1 MESKNFNLEI
11 NNKPLTVTVNDF
23 AERANGSVFVQFGE
37 TTVLATCVM
46 GENDVDGIDYFPLSV
61 NYEEKFYAGG
71 KIFGSR
77 FTRREGRPSDES
89 LLTSRLIDRTLR
101 PLFDKDIKKEVSV
114 TVTLLSFD
122 NETEPAIIGIFAAS
136 LALLI
141 SDIPW
146 NGPVAGVRIGGKE
159 DALIAFPNYEE
170 KEGGVDLMVS
180 GLKDKDNE
188 VIFNMFEAQLFEK
201 NESVILSAV
210 SMAKEYIAKLL
221 DFQSQIQK
229 EVGKTK
235 KVLKIKERK
244 EEVEAE
250 ILAVFKDRFEKELDS
265 HELASEVKTFLK
277 SKYDDSASVNAGMDF
292 LENYLEKTLH
302 SLVLN
307 KEQRPDNRKLDEI
320 RNLFAEIDYLP
331 RVHGSGVFVRGQ
343 TKALSILTLGGPGEE
358 KILEGVEFDGKKRF
372 MHHYNFPPFSVGDS
386 RPSRGPG
393 RREIGHGR
401 LGEKALEPVIPNFDN
416 FPYTI
421 RVVSEVLS
429 SNGSSSMASTC
440 AACLSLMAGGV
451 PISNMVAGIAMGII
465 VDLDSS
471 IPVSKRNYKILTDIQ
486 GPEDHYGDMDFKVA
500 GTDKGVTA
508 LQMDVKFDGITE
520 KMLQEGLEQAKKA
533 RFEIL
538 EVMKKVI
545 SKPKDDLSKYAPR
558 VQMIT
563 INPEKIGDVIGSQ
576 GKIINQIIDE
586 CDVTIEIEDDGK
598 VYIASKNKEGM
609 ERAVKWIREL
619 TEELE
624 VGRIYSGT
632 VIKILDFGAIVEI
645 LKGQEGMIHISELD
659 DKRVAKVSDI
669 VKIGDKV
676 QVKVISLGNQ
686 GKISLS
692 LKQAKNGQQVRREDW
707 KHRRRDFL
715 WV

>member
-1 MESKNFNLEI
+1 
-11 NNKPLTVTVNDF
+11 
-23 AERANGSVFVQFGE
+23 
-37 TTVLATCVM
+37 
-46 GENDVDGIDYFPLSV
+46 
-61 NYEEKFYAGG
+61 
-71 KIFGSR
+71 
-77 FTRREGRPSDES
+77 
-89 LLTSRLIDRTLR
+89 
-101 PLFDKDIKKEVSV
+101 
-114 TVTLLSFD
+114 
-122 NETEPAIIGIFAAS
+122 
-136 LALLI
+136 
-141 SDIPW
+141 
-146 NGPVAGVRIGGKE
+146 
-159 DALIAFPNYEE
+159 
-170 KEGGVDLMVS
+170 
-180 GLKDKDNE
+180 
-188 VIFNMFEAQLFEK
+188 MFEAQLFEK
-201 NESVILSAV
+201 NESVILRAV

-221 DFQSQIQK
+221 DFQLQIQK

-235 KVLKIKERK
+235 KVLKAKEKK

-277 SKYDDSASVNAGMDF
+277 SKYDDSASVNAGMNF
-292 LENYLEKTLH
+292 LEEYLEKTLH

-343 TKALSILTLGGPGEE
+343 TKALSVLTLGGPGEE

-401 LGEKALEPVIPNFDN
+401 LGEKALEPVIPNFDV

-533 RFEIL
+533 RFQIL

-558 VQMIT
+558 VQMVT

-619 TEELE
+619 TEE
-624 VGRIYSGT
+624 VTAGQIYEGT

-645 LKGQEGMIHISELD
+645 LKGQEGMVHISELD

-676 QVKVISLGNQ
+676 KVKVISLGNQ

-692 LKQAKNGQQVRREDW
+692 LKQAKNGQQVRRAD
-707 KHRRRDFL
+707 
-715 WV
+715 

>member
-11 NNKPLTVTVNDF
+11 DNKPLTVTVNDL

-101 PLFDKDIKKEVSV
+101 PLFDKDIKKEVSI

-146 NGPVAGVRIGGKE
+146 NGPVAGARIGGSE
-159 DALIAFPNYEE
+159 DNLIAFPNYEQ
-170 KEGGVDLMVS
+170 KANGIDLMVS
-180 GLKDKDNE
+180 GLKDKDGQ

-201 NESVILSAV
+201 EESVILSAV
-210 SMAKEYIAKLL
+210 SKAKEYIEKLL
-221 DFQSQIQK
+221 DFQLQIQK
-229 EVGKTK
+229 EVFKTK
-235 KVLKIKERK
+235 KVLKVKERK
-244 EEVEAE
+244 EEVEKE

-265 HELASEVKTFLK
+265 HELSSEVKAFLK
-277 SKYDDSASVNAGMDF
+277 SKYDDSASINAGMDF
-292 LENYLEKTLH
+292 LEDYLEKTLH
-302 SLVLN
+302 TLVLN

-320 RNLFAEIDYLP
+320 RDLSAQIDYLP

-343 TKALSILTLGGPGEE
+343 TKALSVLTLGGPGEE

-465 VDLDSS
+465 VDLDST

-538 EVMKKVI
+538 EVMKAVI
-545 SKPKDDLSKYAPR
+545 SEPRSDLSKYAPR

-576 GKIINQIIDE
+576 GKIINKIIDE

-609 ERAVKWIREL
+609 DRAVKWIKDL
-619 TEELE
+619 TEEAT
-624 VGRIYSGT
+624 VGKIYAGT
-632 VIKILDFGAIVEI
+632 VTKILDFGAIVEI
-645 LKGQEGMIHISELD
+645 LPGQEGMVHISELD

-692 LKQAKNGQQVRREDW
+692 LKQAKNGQPRSAN
-707 KHRRRDFL
+707 
-715 WV
+715 